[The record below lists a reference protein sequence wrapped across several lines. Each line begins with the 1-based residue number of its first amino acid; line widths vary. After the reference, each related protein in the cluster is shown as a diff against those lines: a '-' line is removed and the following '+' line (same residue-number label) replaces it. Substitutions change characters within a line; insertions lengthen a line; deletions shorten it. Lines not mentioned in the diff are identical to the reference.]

1 VKPIAR
7 KASLS
12 QAGGRLDPL
21 GKAGGAV
28 RPHAPRTARVGKSV
42 AGLTCALL
50 AVSLLISVSGCGE
63 TGAVNNYTTK
73 ANILLSDINAK
84 EGELKKFWTE
94 PVFQQVG
101 LTEALADYRKALA
114 AGQEMLDSTDFP
126 QACRKLDELLGRA
139 VNQGRALADID
150 TQFADYIGGLA
161 PLGKQAQEIVSGI
174 GKLETSTDVPSA
186 VSKLAEQARTL
197 DSQVRTLNPSAK
209 FATINEEFQAF
220 ADLAAKNLG
229 EAQTKLG
236 KTSGYT
242 NPNDE
247 NNSDTQINE
256 DQTGTAPETQSG
268 RRSKQLAN
276 SLSSYTEPIV
286 EEWGTLN
293 GALTAQLDQAM
304 QAVGL
309 KAKVAEVEGYVGQ
322 AVQQIQELEKQYK

>member
-1 VKPIAR
+1 MKPIAR

-84 EGELKKFWTE
+84 EGALKKFWTE

-101 LTEALADYRKALA
+101 LAQALVDYRKALA

-126 QACRKLDELLGRA
+126 EPCRKLDDLLGRA
-139 VNQGRALADID
+139 VDQGRALADID

-161 PLGKQAQEIVSGI
+161 PLGKQAQDIVSGI

-209 FATINEEFQAF
+209 FATVNEEFQAF
-220 ADLAAKNLG
+220 ADLAAKNLD
-229 EAQTKLG
+229 EAQNKLG

-242 NPNDE
+242 NPNDT
-247 NNSDTQINE
+247 SDNQINTN
-256 DQTGTAPETQSG
+256 QTGTAPETQSG
-268 RRSKQLAN
+268 RRSTQLA
-276 SLSSYTEPIV
+276 SSVSSYTEPIV
-286 EEWGTLN
+286 EAWGTLN

-322 AVQQIQELEKQYK
+322 AVQQIQELKKQYK